1 MKIQSR
7 IYAAVNLDAVLYN
20 LENMKKNINE
30 NTKIIAVLKADGYG
44 HGAVPIA
51 REIQSLPYIWGIA
64 VATVEEG
71 MELRN
76 AGIQKPILI
85 LGYTYEEDYDTIV
98 REDFRPAVFKKSM
111 AQKLSQ
117 VAVKAGKPVNIH
129 IKIDTGMTRIGYRD
143 PQRDVPEILEIS
155 RLPGIRI
162 EGLFTHFA
170 RADETDP
177 APAYRQLEKYGEF
190 LKKLEGKKFTIQR
203 SKGLGENEPDMMSL
217 TTMNPEAAGLSI
229 PLKHCSNSAGII
241 RIPEANLDAV
251 RAGVILYGM
260 YPSDE
265 VEKEPVPLK
274 PAMEIKSH
282 IAYIKTVEPDAQV
295 SYGGTYTTQRP
306 TRIATIPVG
315 YADGYARGL
324 SNRGSVLIHG
334 RRAPILGR
342 VCMDQFMVD
351 VTEIPE
357 AKELDE
363 ATLLGMD
370 GEDCITMEELGDL
383 SGRFN
388 YEFACCISKRVPRIY
403 IKDGQVKE

>member
-20 LENMKKNINE
+20 LENMKKNISE

-117 VAVKAGKPVNIH
+117 AAVKAGKPVNIH

-190 LKKLEGKKFTIQR
+190 LKKLET
-203 SKGLGENEPDMMSL
+203 
-217 TTMNPEAAGLSI
+217 AGLSI

-282 IAYIKTVEPDAQV
+282 IAYIKTVEPGTQV

-363 ATLLGMD
+363 ATLLGKD
-370 GEDCITMEELGDL
+370 GEDCIAMEELGDL

>member
-117 VAVKAGKPVNIH
+117 AAVKAGKPVNIH

-190 LKKLEGKKFTIQR
+190 LKKLE
-203 SKGLGENEPDMMSL
+203 
-217 TTMNPEAAGLSI
+217 AAGLSI

-282 IAYIKTVEPDAQV
+282 IAYIKTVEPGTQV

-363 ATLLGMD
+363 ATLLGKD

>member
-20 LENMKKNINE
+20 LENMKKNISE

-117 VAVKAGKPVNIH
+117 AAVKAGKPVNIH

-190 LKKLEGKKFTIQR
+190 LEKL
-203 SKGLGENEPDMMSL
+203 
-217 TTMNPEAAGLSI
+217 EAAGLSI

-282 IAYIKTVEPDAQV
+282 IAYIKTVEPGTQV

-363 ATLLGMD
+363 ATLLGKD

>member
-20 LENMKKNINE
+20 LENMKKNISE
-30 NTKIIAVLKADGYG
+30 NTKIIAVLKVDGYG

-117 VAVKAGKPVNIH
+117 AAVKAGKPVNIH

-190 LKKLEGKKFTIQR
+190 LKKLET
-203 SKGLGENEPDMMSL
+203 
-217 TTMNPEAAGLSI
+217 AGLSI

-282 IAYIKTVEPDAQV
+282 IAYIKTVEPGTQV

-363 ATLLGMD
+363 ATLLGKD

>member
-20 LENMKKNINE
+20 LENMKKNISE

-117 VAVKAGKPVNIH
+117 AAVKAGKPVNIH

-143 PQRDVPEILEIS
+143 PKTDVPEILEIS

-190 LKKLEGKKFTIQR
+190 LKKL
-203 SKGLGENEPDMMSL
+203 
-217 TTMNPEAAGLSI
+217 EAAGLSI

-282 IAYIKTVEPDAQV
+282 IAYIKTVEPGTQV

-363 ATLLGMD
+363 ATLLGKD
-370 GEDCITMEELGDL
+370 GEDCIAMEELGDL